1 MENQELKTAL
11 DLFANP
17 KLLKGQLE
25 KDLETTNEVVKEMPK
40 DEIENISDELLR
52 GLAESLDSVNPQ
64 YQKIRQKLAKK
75 NGLEHRDLTQ
85 AIHLAG
91 EAYKIVKDN
100 WGELFFILSMLNN
113 KGYLD
118 TMKKNPKLKT
128 FFKTLFDK

>member
-1 MENQELKTAL
+1 MLPLTK
-11 DLFANP
+11 
-17 KLLKGQLE
+17 
-25 KDLETTNEVVKEMPK
+25 VVASKRV
-40 DEIENISDELLR
+40 SR
-52 GLAESLDSVNPQ
+52 
-64 YQKIRQKLAKK
+64 
-75 NGLEHRDLTQ
+75 HRDLTQ

>member
-17 KLLKGQLE
+17 NLLKRQLE
-25 KDLETTNEVVKEMPK
+25 KDLETTNEVVKEMPN

-64 YQKIRQKLAKK
+64 YQKIRQQLAKK
-75 NGLEHRDLTQ
+75 NSLEHRDLTQ

-91 EAYKIVKDN
+91 EAYKIVKNN